1 MVLPVP
7 GAPCSAPD
15 GTELQDGI
23 PCTAL
28 RAGLPHRG
36 LEPLAA
42 SPPPAPVPP
51 QETGRGAGAAANLTE
66 CFWKQ
71 QRTWCFIILG
81 PRLSFLHQQGN
92 YLCGSK
98 TYSCCCGFSFPNHP
112 LQVLGEGSI
121 SFFLFPAH
129 LPIPKTNI
137 LEQACGGE
145 SILIKP
151 ERR

>member
-1 MVLPVP
+1 MVLPTP

-23 PCTAL
+23 ACTAL
-28 RAGLPHRG
+28 RAGLQHQG

-42 SPPPAPVPP
+42 SPPPAPIPP
-51 QETGRGAGAAANLTE
+51 QETGRGAGAAANLAE

-71 QRTWCFIILG
+71 QRTRCFIILG

-92 YLCGSK
+92 YLCVQRLIHAVV
-98 TYSCCCGFSFPNHP
+98 GFFPNHP

-137 LEQACGGE
+137 LEQACGVE

-151 ERR
+151 EGR